1 MKKYLNLFWTFFK
14 IGLFTFGGGYAMI
27 SIIHKES
34 VEKNKW
40 INEEDM
46 NNIIVVAE
54 STPGPIA
61 INSATFIGYKVGK
74 LLGAIFA
81 VLGVVLPSFTIII
94 LISLFL
100 NEFKNITFIQYA
112 FEGIRAAI
120 IILMIEAIFKL
131 SKSLNKNALFY
142 ALLTTSFI
150 LNFFFNVNAILIIL
164 SGVIVGILRELFNN
178 EKKVTK
184 ND

>member
-1 MKKYLNLFWTFFK
+1 MKNYLKLFWTFFK

-40 INEEDM
+40 ISEEDM
-46 NNIIVVAE
+46 NNIVVVAE

-74 LLGAIFA
+74 FLGAVFA
-81 VLGVVLPSFTIII
+81 VLGVILPSFLII
-94 LISLFL
+94 LLLSLFL
-100 NEFKNITFIQYA
+100 NEFKNITAIQYA

-131 SKSLNKNALFY
+131 SKPLNKNALFY
-142 ALLTTSFI
+142 ALLSTSFI
-150 LNFFFNVNAILIIL
+150 LSFFFDVSAILIIL
-164 SGVIVGILRELFNN
+164 SGVIVGLIRELFNS
-178 EKKVTK
+178 KKVTA

>member
-40 INEEDM
+40 ISEEDM

-74 LLGAIFA
+74 ILGAIFA

-100 NEFKNITFIQYA
+100 NEFKSMPFIQYA

-131 SKSLNKNALFY
+131 SKPLNKNALFY
-142 ALLTTSFI
+142 ALLATSFV
-150 LNFFFNVNAILIIL
+150 LNFFFDANAILIIF
-164 SGVIVGILRELFNN
+164 SGVIVGILRELFKN
-178 EKKVTK
+178 EKKVTE

>member
-1 MKKYLNLFWTFFK
+1 MKKYLKLFWTFFK

-27 SIIHKES
+27 SLIHKES

-61 INSATFIGYKVGK
+61 INSSTFIGYKVGK
-74 LLGAIFA
+74 ILGSIVAT
-81 VLGVVLPSFTIII
+81 LGVTLPSLIII
-94 LISLFL
+94 TLISLFL
-100 NEFKNITFIQYA
+100 DYFHNATIITYA

-131 SKSLNKNALFY
+131 AKPLNKNAFFY
-142 ALLTTSFI
+142 SLILVSFI
-150 LNFFFNVNAILIIL
+150 LNFFFNVNAILLIITGIIL
-164 SGVIVGILRELFNN
+164 GIIKESIKP
-178 EKKVTK
+178 KKVT
-184 ND
+184 NNA

>member
-74 LLGAIFA
+74 FLGALLA
-81 VLGVVLPSFTIII
+81 VIAVSLPSLTIIT
-94 LISLFL
+94 LISIFL
-100 NEFKNITFIQYA
+100 NHFKSIEAISYA

-120 IILMIEAIFKL
+120 IILIVEAVFKL
-131 SKSLNKNALFY
+131 SKPLNKNAMFY
-142 ALLTTSFI
+142 ALVTVSFI
-150 LNFFFNVNAILIIL
+150 LNFFFNISAIIIIL
-164 SGVIVGILRELFNN
+164 SGICIGIIREFINS
-178 EKKVTK
+178 KKVID

>member
-1 MKKYLNLFWTFFK
+1 MKKYLKLFWTFFK

-40 INEEDM
+40 ISEEDM
-46 NNIIVVAE
+46 NNIVVVAE

-74 LLGAIFA
+74 IIGSIFA
-81 VLGVVLPSFTIII
+81 VIGVVLPSFIII
-94 LISLFL
+94 TLIAIFL
-100 NEFKNITFIQYA
+100 KNFKSITIIQYA

-120 IILMIEAIFKL
+120 IILMIEAIIKL
-131 SKSLNKNALFY
+131 SKPLQKNALFY
-142 ALLTTSFI
+142 SLVISSFI
-150 LNFFFNVNAILIIL
+150 LNSFLNVSAILIIL
-164 SGVIVGILRELFNN
+164 IGITLGLIREFVNS
-178 EKKVTK
+178 KKVT
-184 ND
+184 NNG